1 MTLNSF
7 EPDAPLEAVFDAIQ
21 HDGGAIITNALTRGL
36 LTRFREEL
44 EPYLSAAPYGG
55 DDFMGRKTQRVGA
68 LIARTPSCR
77 EIVTDARILALAHRF
92 LGPYTEK
99 ITINITQATTINPGE
114 AGQLLHRDREAW
126 GTNIPAQIEP
136 QFNTFWA
143 ITDFTVENG
152 ATNIAPGSHKWD
164 WGREAKPTEITQAV
178 MPQGSVLLY
187 TGTVLHGGGA
197 NRSNA
202 PRLGLN
208 LTYCL
213 AWLRQQE
220 NQYLSCPPHIAKDL
234 DEELQELLGYTQATY
249 GLGYFSDPNAPAGD
263 FDPLVPELALGRGP
277 RKRARYNVDQL
288 SDVPAQKRS
297 TRANNKP
304 GFRRK

>member
-55 DDFMGRKTQRVGA
+55 DDFMGRKTQRIGA

-92 LGPYTEK
+92 LGPYAEK

-164 WGREAKPTEITQAV
+164 WSREAKSTEITQAV

-249 GLGYFSDPNAPAGD
+249 GLGYFSDPTAPAGD

-277 RKRARYNVDQL
+277 RKRARYNFDQL
-288 SDVPAQKRS
+288 SDVPAK
-297 TRANNKP
+297 
-304 GFRRK
+304 

>member
-1 MTLNSF
+1 MALNYF
-7 EPDAPLEAVFDAIQ
+7 EPDAPLQAVFNAIQ
-21 HDGGAIITNALTRGL
+21 QDGGAIITNALAPTSL
-36 LTRFREEL
+36 IRFTEEL
-44 EPYLSAAPYGG
+44 EPYLSAAPHGG
-55 DDFMGRKTQRVGA
+55 DDFMGRKTQRIGA

-77 EIVTDARILALAHRF
+77 HIVTDARILELAHRF
-92 LGPYTEK
+92 LGPYAEK

-114 AGQLLHRDREAW
+114 QGQLLHRDREAW
-126 GTNIPAQIEP
+126 GTDIPTKIEP

-143 ITDFTVENG
+143 ITDFTEENG
-152 ATNIAPGSHKWD
+152 ATNIVPGSHKWD
-164 WGREAKPTEITQAV
+164 WNRDADPKEITQAV
-178 MPQGSVLLY
+178 MPKGSVLLY

-197 NRSNA
+197 NRSNE

-220 NQYLSCPPHIAKDL
+220 NQYLSCPPYIAKDL

-249 GLGYFSDPNAPAGD
+249 GLGYYSDPAAPAAD

-277 RKRARYNVDQL
+277 RKRARYNIDQL
-288 SDVPAQKRS
+288 SEVSAK
-297 TRANNKP
+297 
-304 GFRRK
+304 

>member
-1 MTLNSF
+1 MTLNYF
-7 EPDAPLEAVFDAIQ
+7 EPDAPLEAVFNAIQ
-21 HDGGAIITNALTRGL
+21 NDGGAIITNALTPGRL
-36 LTRFREEL
+36 SRFTQEL

-55 DDFMGRKTQRVGA
+55 DDFMGRKTQRIGA

-77 EIVTDARILALAHRF
+77 EIVTDARILALARLF
-92 LGPYTEK
+92 LGPYAEK

-126 GTNIPAQIEP
+126 GTNIPAQMEP

-143 ITDFTVENG
+143 ITDFTEENG

-164 WGREAKPTEITQAV
+164 WSREAKPDEITQAV

-197 NRSNA
+197 NQSNA

-249 GLGYFSDPNAPAGD
+249 GLGYFSDPQAPAGG
-263 FDPLVPELALGRGP
+263 FDPLVPEFALGRGP
-277 RKRARYNVDQL
+277 RKRARYNARQL
-288 SDVPAQKRS
+288 SDVPTK
-297 TRANNKP
+297 
-304 GFRRK
+304 